1 MARTDSPARTR
12 GGRRGG
18 DADTRGDI
26 LRAARAQFGAGYD
39 ASSVRG
45 IARDAGV
52 DPSLV
57 IQYFGCKDGLFE
69 AILADAMRPEEGIDP
84 VLAGGTDGFGQRLAA
99 SYFAV
104 WEDPERRAPLQAMLV
119 SAASN
124 ETARALLQRF
134 VATQI
139 VARVASMSLRKDAT
153 LRAEFVGSQLIG
165 VALARYVYRIPPM
178 CDVPVEQVVKP
189 IGAAIQE
196 YLFPS

>member
-1 MARTDSPARTR
+1 MAQTGTAVHNR

-26 LRAARAQFGAGYD
+26 LRAARALFGAGYD
-39 ASSVRG
+39 ATSVRG
-45 IARDAGV
+45 IAREAGV

-57 IQYFGCKDGLFE
+57 IQYYGGKDGLFE
-69 AILADAMRPEEGIDP
+69 AVLADAMRPEEGIDP
-84 VLAGGTDGFGQRLAA
+84 VLAGGTAGFGRRLAA

-104 WEDPERRAPLQAMLV
+104 WEDPARRAPLQAMLV

-124 ETARALLQRF
+124 ETARELLQRF
-134 VATQI
+134 VTRQV
-139 VARVASMSLRKDAT
+139 VARVASMSRRKDAT
-153 LRAEFVGSQLIG
+153 LRAELVGSQLIG
-165 VALARYVYRIPPM
+165 AALVRYVYRIPPM